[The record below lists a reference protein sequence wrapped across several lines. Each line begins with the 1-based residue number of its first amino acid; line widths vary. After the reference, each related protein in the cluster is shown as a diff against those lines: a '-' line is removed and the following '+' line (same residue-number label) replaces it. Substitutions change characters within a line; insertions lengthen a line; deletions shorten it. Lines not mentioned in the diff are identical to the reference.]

1 MGERRRRRATNE
13 GRTKSRG
20 VDKEDEKGQAE
31 REEED
36 KRRERQD
43 QQAKRRTSHAHNR
56 ANRKSVTRWQGDTKT
71 RRHEIRSQ
79 AGGYPIKE
87 KKVVES

>member
-1 MGERRRRRATNE
+1 MTNE
-13 GRTKSRG
+13 GGTRSRG
-20 VDKEDEKGQAE
+20 KVQADEKGQTE
-31 REEED
+31 RKEED

-43 QQAKRRTSHAHNR
+43 QQAMRRASHAHNR